1 MGAPCVLGGRGVCG
15 CTFFSYQQV
24 DANIIKAVQ
33 YLLKNFEENDNK
45 FYDRSVVGSGH
56 RGLLNL
62 QYPVYAY
69 SFPVIAL
76 ARARS
81 YFMGDKRPF
90 INKELNAKV
99 VQYEVVREMKSGVN
113 EVKDL

>member
-1 MGAPCVLGGRGVCG
+1 M
-15 CTFFSYQQV
+15 
-24 DANIIKAVQ
+24 NIIQAVQ
-33 YLLKNFEENDNK
+33 YLLKNFEENGDK
-45 FYDRSVVGSGH
+45 FFDRSVVGSGH

-76 ARARS
+76 ARARA
-81 YFMGDKRPF
+81 YFMGEKRPF

-99 VQYEVVREMKSGVN
+99 VQYEVVREVKSVIG
-113 EVKDL
+113 EAKEL